1 MITVL
6 SSPFVTAFAAKSSI
20 DKVAAVECRP
30 AQRHLKPV
38 QPAVGPRWRALTWGI

>member
-6 SSPFVTAFAAKSSI
+6 FPPFVTAFAAESSI
-20 DKVAAVECRP
+20 DKIAAVECRP

-38 QPAVGPRWRALTWGI
+38 QPAVGPSWRALMWGI